1 MTALPTP
8 PSYNV
13 KGQTKQSKKMPYWL
27 WYIIAKSLGIK
38 LHPRDK
44 PLLAIILHAIT
55 LFSGGGM
62 FLTRIWF
69 SGTFSISC
77 PKCIH
82 FNRSSRRKRGM
93 ASNPLFIIPD
103 FFFCFFRMNF
113 AMATLG
119 LKEMGNFLWI
129 GREKSLSS

>member
-77 PKCIH
+77 PKCIYL
-82 FNRSSRRKRGM
+82 NRSSRRKRGM
-93 ASNPLFIIPD
+93 ASDPLFTIPD
-103 FFFCFFRMNF
+103 FFAFSKQTLLVWL
-113 AMATLG
+113 TLG
-119 LKEMGNFLWI
+119 LKEMGKFLQT
-129 GREKSLSS
+129 

>member
-69 SGTFSISC
+69 SGTQCCHMYLCRILGQLDILLLNFTSIGFTYLGVS
-77 PKCIH
+77 I
-82 FNRSSRRKRGM
+82 FN
-93 ASNPLFIIPD
+93 
-103 FFFCFFRMNF
+103 CFVKKKNSKMRH
-113 AMATLG
+113 
-119 LKEMGNFLWI
+119 LKKFETNG
-129 GREKSLSS
+129 SQ

>member
-1 MTALPTP
+1 MEQTPGTSSAASVSTPP

-69 SGTFSISC
+69 SGYDILSHETETDILDGMVSI
-77 PKCIH
+77 IIVT
-82 FNRSSRRKRGM
+82 
-93 ASNPLFIIPD
+93 LFV
-103 FFFCFFRMNF
+103 
-113 AMATLG
+113 
-119 LKEMGNFLWI
+119 
-129 GREKSLSS
+129 SL